1 MGYKV
6 SEATKE
12 KIRLSREVN
21 RERRAGQH
29 EEQPPSSSVTE
40 EELEAY
46 HKGSKNKTYRP
57 NGTEIQPKQAVEPR
71 PEGVIGD
78 IDNVKQYCYEI
89 IQQTRASGRRT
100 EIALVGLLH
109 WFKVNYL

>member
-1 MGYKV
+1 MNAPADIIQFPVKRKRG
-6 SEATKE
+6 
-12 KIRLSREVN
+12 R
-21 RERRAGQH
+21 
-29 EEQPPSSSVTE
+29 P
-40 EELEAY
+40 
-46 HKGSKNKTYRP
+46 KGSKNKTYRP

-89 IQQTRASGRRT
+89 MQQTISKGRPA
-100 EIALVGLLH
+100 EMALVGLLH